1 MNLRVFMSAISYVV
15 GIRGKFAGMTGKDL
29 TQTPVLGVFNASHE
43 EALASGT
50 RNFTPSK
57 AAKAI
62 DHDLALLPYWAMAC
76 NGVVVPDVQECEAFL
91 SSLPLYRRNKVLLP
105 SIYEACDGTIEPWGW
120 DRAVIR
126 AAEKAGVST
135 CVGYGDVD
143 VLCRFQNRRFG
154 SEFLNR
160 LLPRLRS
167 CGELSGLNFVGES
180 HFVESIADAEKII
193 RGFDKNVLKR
203 PISGSGR
210 GILITAN
217 KLEKRELDWCEA
229 SCRKNG
235 GLEIQRY
242 YRKFMDFA
250 MEFRKEK
257 GKPYEFLG
265 YSEFQ
270 TGIAGGYSGNFLSQ
284 NSVRGAE
291 IWDLVGATPVQ
302 IENFEHCVADMLDL
316 CAGNYHGFLGIDMMV
331 CKTRDGAAI
340 FPCVEMNF
348 RHTMGMAANMLG
360 IKPDV
365 ESVAWFRILRG
376 SRAGELL
383 SETRRIARE
392 MPIAGYASNSE
403 WESFAEGYLP
413 LTPVNEGT
421 LFHACLFFER
431 GGAFP
436 YSV

>member
-1 MNLRVFMSAISYVV
+1 MDKN
-15 GIRGKFAGMTGKDL
+15 
-29 TQTPVLGVFNASHE
+29 
-43 EALASGT
+43 
-50 RNFTPSK
+50 
-57 AAKAI
+57 
-62 DHDLALLPYWAMAC
+62 
-76 NGVVVPDVQECEAFL
+76 
-91 SSLPLYRRNKVLLP
+91 
-105 SIYEACDGTIEPWGW
+105 
-120 DRAVIR
+120 
-126 AAEKAGVST
+126 T
-135 CVGYGDVD
+135 CVIKLNSLEKVKHFVNEVTTFECDVD

-217 KLEKRELDWCEA
+217 KLEKRELDWCAA

-302 IENFEHCVADMLDL
+302 IENF
-316 CAGNYHGFLGIDMMV
+316 
-331 CKTRDGAAI
+331 
-340 FPCVEMNF
+340 
-348 RHTMGMAANMLG
+348 
-360 IKPDV
+360 
-365 ESVAWFRILRG
+365 
-376 SRAGELL
+376 
-383 SETRRIARE
+383 
-392 MPIAGYASNSE
+392 
-403 WESFAEGYLP
+403 
-413 LTPVNEGT
+413 GT
-421 LFHACLFFER
+421 
-431 GGAFP
+431 
-436 YSV
+436 

>member
-1 MNLRVFMSAISYVV
+1 MGDDFKQN
-15 GIRGKFAGMTGKDL
+15 
-29 TQTPVLGVFNASHE
+29 PVCGLLNASHE

-50 RNFTPSK
+50 VNFTPSK

-76 NGVVVPDVQECEAFL
+76 NGVVVPDVRGCEAFI
-91 SSLPLYRRNKVLLP
+91 SSLPLCRRNKVLL
-105 SIYEACDGTIEPWGW
+105 SSLTEACGGKIEPWGR
-120 DRAVIR
+120 DKAVIR
-126 AAEKAGVST
+126 AAEKAGLS
-135 CVGYGDVD
+135 VD
-143 VLCRFQNRRFG
+143 MDYAGVEDLYKLQNRRFG
-154 SEFLNR
+154 SEFLNK
-160 LLPRLRS
+160 LLPRLHS
-167 CGELSGLNFVGES
+167 CEKLSGLKFVGES

-193 RGFDKNVLKR
+193 RGFEKNVLKR

-242 YRKFMDFA
+242 YSKIMDFA

-270 TGIAGGYSGNFLSQ
+270 TGIAGGYSGNFLSP

-291 IWDLVGATPVQ
+291 IWGLVGSTPVQ
-302 IENFEHCVADMLDL
+302 IENFEHCIAEMLDL

-331 CKTRDGAAI
+331 CKTSDGVAI

-360 IKPDV
+360 IKPDAG
-365 ESVAWFRILRG
+365 SVAWFRILRG
-376 SRAGELL
+376 RRAGELL
-383 SETRRIARE
+383 SETRRLARE

-403 WESFAEGYLP
+403 CESFADGYLP
-413 LTPVNEGT
+413 LTPVNEDT

>member
-1 MNLRVFMSAISYVV
+1 
-15 GIRGKFAGMTGKDL
+15 MTGKDFAHM
-29 TQTPVLGVFNASHE
+29 PVYGVFNASHE

-50 RNFTPSK
+50 GNFTPTK

-62 DHDLALLPYWAMAC
+62 DRDLALLPYWAMAC
-76 NGVVVPDVQECEAFL
+76 NGVVVPDVRECERFL
-91 SSLPLYRRNKVLLP
+91 SSLPLCRRDKVLLP
-105 SIYEACDGTIEPWGW
+105 SIYEACGGTIEPWGW
-120 DRAVIR
+120 DKAVIR

-135 CVGYGDVD
+135 SMGYEDVD
-143 VLCRFQNRRFG
+143 VLCRLQNRRFG
-154 SEFLNR
+154 SEFLNK

-167 CGELSGLNFVGES
+167 CEKLAGLNFVGES
-180 HFVESIADAEKII
+180 HFVENTADAERII
-193 RGFDKNVLKR
+193 RGIDKNVLKR

-242 YRKFMDFA
+242 YRKVMDFA
-250 MEFRKEK
+250 MEFRKGK

-284 NSVRGAE
+284 NSVGGAE
-291 IWDLVGATPVQ
+291 IWNIIGATPVQ
-302 IENFEHCVADMLDL
+302 IENFEHCVADILDL
-316 CAGNYHGFLGIDMMV
+316 YAGNYHGFLGIDMMV
-331 CKTRDGAAI
+331 CKTSDGVAI

-360 IKPDV
+360 IIPDAG
-365 ESVAWFRILRG
+365 SVGWFRILRG
-376 SRAGELL
+376 SRAGEML
-383 SETRRIARE
+383 SETQRLARE
-392 MPIAGYASNSE
+392 MPIGGYASNSE
-403 WESFAEGYLP
+403 CESFAEGYLP

-436 YSV
+436 YSI